1 MRLACRGGHGS
12 GATIVAVRIRPPILL
27 ALFLALG
34 FLANWLRPLGF
45 LSPRM
50 SAVAGPVLTFGA
62 LGLFA
67 WAVRT
72 MRSVGESPPPTVP
85 TKTIVVGGPY
95 RYSRNPIYVAMV
107 SLQAGVGLWA
117 NGLWFLAL
125 AAIFALIIARRV
137 VAGEE
142 EYLERTL
149 GSEYASYRARV
160 RRWI

>member
-1 MRLACRGGHGS
+1 
-12 GATIVAVRIRPPILL
+12 VRIRPPILL
-27 ALFLALG
+27 ALFLGAG
-34 FLANWLRPLGF
+34 FLANGLRPLGF
-45 LSPRM
+45 LPQGA

-67 WAVRT
+67 WAVAT
-72 MRSVGESPPPTVP
+72 MRRAGESPPPASP

-107 SLQAGVGLWA
+107 SLQVGVGLWA

-142 EYLERTL
+142 EYLSHTL
-149 GSEYASYRARV
+149 GSEYAAYRARV
-160 RRWI
+160 RRWV